1 VNAKVLNIFANQ
13 LLWNF
18 EDSIPMAFVPD
29 GSYGRHVKLDP
40 FPCYPHDVALVEREL
55 QHAVESLDVEH
66 AVTVCILP
74 NESIS
79 RTNGWCNIG
88 YDYSAPEVNGQK
100 PWSATICLSA
110 KRIPPHPAM
119 TRYLVAHEYGH
130 AVREYVS
137 WKRGDKDCFKL
148 YAEYAELRG
157 MVTANNYG
165 GGTWHARTEELFAN
179 DFRIL
184 VARREEEFWPHPGFD
199 RPENVLAVV
208 EFWNDVKAGSLG
220 IRK

>member
-1 VNAKVLNIFANQ
+1 MNAKVLKISADE

-18 EDSIPMAFVPD
+18 EDSIPVAFVPD
-29 GSYGRHVKLDP
+29 GSYKRSIKLDP
-40 FPCYPHDVALVEREL
+40 FPGYGHDAELVDQEL
-55 QHAVESLDVEH
+55 QRIVAALDIEH
-66 AVTVCILP
+66 DVTVCVLP
-74 NESIS
+74 NEAIS

-88 YDYSAPEVNGQK
+88 YDYSSPEVNGQK

-110 KRIPPHPAM
+110 KRIPIHPAM
-119 TRYLVAHEYGH
+119 TRYLVSHEYGH

-137 WKRGDKDCFKL
+137 WKRGDKDHFKL
-148 YAEYAELRG
+148 YADYAALRG

-184 VARREEEFWPHPGFD
+184 VGQREFEFWPHPGFE
-199 RPENVLAVV
+199 RPENLPAIVQ
-208 EFWNDVKAGSLG
+208 FWDDVKAGY
-220 IRK
+220 RR